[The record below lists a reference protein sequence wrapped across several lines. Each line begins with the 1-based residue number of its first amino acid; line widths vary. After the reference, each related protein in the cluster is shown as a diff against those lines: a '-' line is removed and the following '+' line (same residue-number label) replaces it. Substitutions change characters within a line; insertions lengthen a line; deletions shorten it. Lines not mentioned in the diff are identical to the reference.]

1 MSRGQGSSTS
11 TRRWVAWAVV
21 AVVTLFMV
29 APLVFVVI
37 NSVNASSVSQ
47 FPPRSF
53 SWRWYHRA
61 LADTE
66 FRDGFR
72 LSLRVALGAALLAT
86 GAGLLSAYALSRR
99 PGRIAR
105 TIQTAINTPL
115 SIPKIA
121 VGTAGLVAY
130 LTLTAWVSSV
140 KPVFSGAAALTI
152 LHAAMGLPLAVGVL
166 ASAVEAID
174 PRLERAARDLG
185 ARPALAFVRVVLPL
199 VWPAVIIAFAFTFM
213 VSFDELESS
222 LFMASMAGSTLP
234 VAMFVFLEN
243 NLDPTLAALSTM
255 LLALTG
261 AFLLAWL
268 PVARRLNRR

>member
-1 MSRGQGSSTS
+1 MTAA
-11 TRRWVAWAVV
+11 RRWVAWAV
-21 AVVTLFMV
+21 AVVTALFMV

-47 FPPRSF
+47 FPPRDLSL
-53 SWRWYHRA
+53 RWYDQA
-61 LADTE
+61 LTDPD

-72 LSLRVALGAALLAT
+72 LSLRVALGSAVMAT
-86 GAGLLSAYALSRR
+86 VAGLLSAYALSRR
-99 PGRIAR
+99 PGRVAR
-105 TIQTAINTPL
+105 VVQTAVNSPL

-121 VGTAGLVAY
+121 VGTAGLVGY
-130 LTLTAWVSSV
+130 LTLTAWMSSL
-140 KPVFSGAAALTI
+140 KPVFSGVSALTL

-166 ASAVEAID
+166 TSAVEAVD

-185 ARPALAFVRVVLPL
+185 ARPATAFVRVILPL
-199 VWPAVIIAFAFTFM
+199 VWPAVVIAFAFTFM

-234 VAMFVFLEN
+234 VVMFVFLEN
-243 NLDPTLAALSTM
+243 NLDPTLAALSTV